1 MNEFELGGLDGQ
13 NPLAVFA
20 ALGLLRVLDAHARRE
35 RLERPRL
42 WFVDAGA
49 PIARVRADLE
59 DVERLVELVLADAR
73 ARAEDPVLSLRYDD
87 QGVAVERG
95 ADGTGDLKP
104 APTTA
109 KQLLGQ
115 VAQGPRDHADTAA
128 ACFSELVKDGKGN
141 TKPTAFHF
149 TTGQQKFLEIANK
162 LRANISAGDVEEA
175 LLGPWRRT
183 AQLPTLSWDADVG
196 RSTHAFRA
204 VLPAD
209 EPQRTVAAA
218 DWLAVVGLSFFAV
231 NASAELRLKTTG
243 VEHGRSETSF
253 RWPIWSSPATSSTI
267 MALLRV
273 EVTSLDAAQRRAVGI
288 AHVFSSRIARTDR
301 GYGFFTPASAV
312 LPASQD
318 RVR

>member
-109 KQLLGQ
+109 KQLLEQ

-128 ACFSELVKDGKGN
+128 ACFSELVQDNNGN

-149 TTGQQKFLEIANK
+149 TAGQQAFLEMVED
-162 LRANISAGDVEEA
+162 LRAGIGDADVREA
-175 LLGPWRRT
+175 LFGPWIG
-183 AQLPTLSWDADVG
+183 ASQAPSLSWDA
-196 RSTHAFRA
+196 
-204 VLPAD
+204 
-209 EPQRTVAAA
+209 TVARQYALRA
-218 DWLAVVGLSFFAV
+218 GNPSKEKRGSVPGANWLAVLGLACFPVNVRNDRLVTSCVEGGWKDAV
-231 NASAELRLKTTG
+231 FT
-243 VEHGRSETSF
+243 
-253 RWPIWSSPATSSTI
+253 WPIWSSPASYPSVG
-267 MALLRV
+267 ALMRIDTADLQASERAALGLR
-273 EVTSLDAAQRRAVGI
+273 
-288 AHVFSSRIARTDR
+288 HVFASRILRSDQG
-301 GYGFFTPASAV
+301 GYGSFTPATVV
-312 LPASQD
+312 LPRTSSSSQH
-318 RVR
+318 